1 MDEAEQRRIDAGN
14 AIDLKWLRSFVVVAE
29 EASFT
34 RAASRVH
41 VAQPGV
47 SAQVRRLESELGQ
60 QLLDRSGR
68 SVRLTEVGSA
78 VLPFAR
84 AALDAVANARLA
96 VDELAGLVRGQI
108 TVGMVSGC
116 ALPVLAE
123 LLAGFHDLYP
133 GVAIT
138 LTEGNSDRLVELLR
152 DGQLDLALIGSA
164 GAAAPGVDTAVIVAE
179 ELVAA
184 VDPGHPLADSGAI
197 TVGALRGVPLVSLPC
212 GTGVR
217 AALDAA
223 CAEAG
228 FAPRIVFEAS
238 ALPMVVR
245 LAALGLGLAVVPAS
259 AVPPVTGDAGTGD
272 AGTGDAGAGNAG
284 TGNAPR
290 ILRITD
296 PQLRSRLEL
305 AWNSAPSA
313 NPAARV
319 LIEHARTLVGRRPLR
334 RRQGPGH
341 RPRQGRQELPTG
353 IVVRVYLRDTR
364 PPNFSPLVNSFR
376 QVPASS
382 RVSPAKCGKFASGNS
397 PVWSTSTSRCT
408 R

>member
-1 MDEAEQRRIDAGN
+1 MELHQLEY
-14 AIDLKWLRSFVVVAE
+14 FVAVAE

-96 VDELAGLVRGQI
+96 VDDLAGLVRGQV

-123 LLAGFHDLYP
+123 LLAGFHDRHP
-133 GVAIT
+133 GVAIA
-138 LTEGNSDRLVELLR
+138 LVEDNSDRLVERLR
-152 DGQLDLALIGSA
+152 DGRLDLALTGWAEQTPADIDSVVL
-164 GAAAPGVDTAVIVAE
+164 VDE
-179 ELVAA
+179 ELVAVVA
-184 VDPGHPLADSGAI
+184 PGHPLADAGAGAGAI
-197 TVGALRGVPLVSLPC
+197 TIRQLRDLPLVSLPR

-223 CAEAG
+223 CAAAG
-228 FAPRIVFEAS
+228 FTPRIVFEAS
-238 ALPMVVR
+238 ALPMVVE
-245 LAALGLGLAVVPAS
+245 LAGRGLGLAVVPAS
-259 AVPPVTGDAGTGD
+259 IPNGPG
-272 AGTGDAGAGNAG
+272 
-284 TGNAPR
+284 

-305 AWNSAPSA
+305 AWPSAPSA
-313 NPAARV
+313 NPAARA
-319 LIEHARTLVGRRPLR
+319 LIEQARALGPPGR
-334 RRQGPGH
+334 
-341 RPRQGRQELPTG
+341 
-353 IVVRVYLRDTR
+353 
-364 PPNFSPLVNSFR
+364 S
-376 QVPASS
+376 VP
-382 RVSPAKCGKFASGNS
+382 
-397 PVWSTSTSRCT
+397 
-408 R
+408 

>member
-1 MDEAEQRRIDAGN
+1 MELHQLEY
-14 AIDLKWLRSFVVVAE
+14 FVAVAE

-96 VDELAGLVRGQI
+96 VDDLAGLVRGQV
-108 TVGMVSGC
+108 TAGMVSGC

-123 LLAGFHDLYP
+123 LLAGFHDRHP
-133 GVAIT
+133 GVAIA
-138 LTEGNSDRLVELLR
+138 LVEDNSDRLVERLR
-152 DGQLDLALIGSA
+152 DGRLDLALIGWAEQTPADIDSVVL
-164 GAAAPGVDTAVIVAE
+164 VDE

-184 VDPGHPLADSGAI
+184 VAPDHPLAGAGAGAGAI
-197 TVGALRGVPLVSLPC
+197 TIRQLRDLPLVSLPR

-223 CAEAG
+223 CAAAG
-228 FAPRIVFEAS
+228 FTPRIVFEAS
-238 ALPMVVR
+238 ALPMVVE
-245 LAALGLGLAVVPAS
+245 LAGRGLGLAVVPAS
-259 AVPPVTGDAGTGD
+259 IPNGPG
-272 AGTGDAGAGNAG
+272 
-284 TGNAPR
+284 
-290 ILRITD
+290 ILRITN

-305 AWNSAPSA
+305 AWHSAPSA
-313 NPAARV
+313 NPAARA
-319 LIEHARTLVGRRPLR
+319 LIEQARALGPPGR
-334 RRQGPGH
+334 
-341 RPRQGRQELPTG
+341 
-353 IVVRVYLRDTR
+353 
-364 PPNFSPLVNSFR
+364 
-376 QVPASS
+376 PASS
-382 RVSPAKCGKFASGNS
+382 AADPMGRGPDSPL
-397 PVWSTSTSRCT
+397 
-408 R
+408 

>member
-1 MDEAEQRRIDAGN
+1 MELHQLEY
-14 AIDLKWLRSFVVVAE
+14 FVAVAE

-96 VDELAGLVRGQI
+96 VDDLAGLVRGQV

-123 LLAGFHDLYP
+123 LLAGFHDRHP
-133 GVAIT
+133 GVAIA
-138 LTEGNSDRLVELLR
+138 LVEDNSDRLVERLR
-152 DGQLDLALIGSA
+152 DGRLDLALIGWA
-164 GAAAPGVDTAVIVAE
+164 GETPADIDTVVLADE

-184 VDPGHPLADSGAI
+184 VAPGHPLAGAGAI
-197 TVGALRGVPLVSLPC
+197 TIRQLRNLPLVSLPR

-223 CAEAG
+223 CAAAG
-228 FAPRIVFEAS
+228 FTPRIVFEAS
-238 ALPMVVR
+238 ALPMVVE
-245 LAALGLGLAVVPAS
+245 LAGRGLGLAVVPAS
-259 AVPPVTGDAGTGD
+259 IPNGPG
-272 AGTGDAGAGNAG
+272 
-284 TGNAPR
+284 
-290 ILRITD
+290 ILRITN

-305 AWNSAPSA
+305 AWPSAPSA
-313 NPAARV
+313 NPAARA
-319 LIEHARTLVGRRPLR
+319 LIEQARALGPPGRP
-334 RRQGPGH
+334 
-341 RPRQGRQELPTG
+341 
-353 IVVRVYLRDTR
+353 
-364 PPNFSPLVNSFR
+364 
-376 QVPASS
+376 
-382 RVSPAKCGKFASGNS
+382 VS
-397 PVWSTSTSRCT
+397 
-408 R
+408 

>member
-1 MDEAEQRRIDAGN
+1 MDDTDQRRIDAGN
-14 AIDLKWLRSFVVVAE
+14 DIDLKWLRSFVVVAE

-96 VDELAGLVRGQI
+96 VDDLAGLVRGQV

-123 LLAGFHDLYP
+123 LLAGFHDRHP
-133 GVAIT
+133 GVAIA
-138 LTEGNSDRLVELLR
+138 LVEDNSDRLVDRLR
-152 DGQLDLALIGSA
+152 DGRLDLALIGWAEQTPADIDSVVL
-164 GAAAPGVDTAVIVAE
+164 VDE
-179 ELVAA
+179 ELVAVVA
-184 VDPGHPLADSGAI
+184 PGHPLADAGAGVGAGAGAGAI
-197 TVGALRGVPLVSLPC
+197 TIRQLRDLPLVSLPR

-223 CAEAG
+223 CAAAG
-228 FAPRIVFEAS
+228 FTPRIVFEAS
-238 ALPMVVR
+238 ALPMVVE
-245 LAALGLGLAVVPAS
+245 LADRGLGLAVVPAS
-259 AVPPVTGDAGTGD
+259 IPNGPG
-272 AGTGDAGAGNAG
+272 
-284 TGNAPR
+284 

-296 PQLRSRLEL
+296 PRLRSRLEL
-305 AWNSAPSA
+305 AWRCAPAA
-313 NPAARV
+313 NPAARA
-319 LIEHARTLVGRRPLR
+319 LIEQARALGPPGR
-334 RRQGPGH
+334 
-341 RPRQGRQELPTG
+341 
-353 IVVRVYLRDTR
+353 
-364 PPNFSPLVNSFR
+364 S
-376 QVPASS
+376 VP
-382 RVSPAKCGKFASGNS
+382 
-397 PVWSTSTSRCT
+397 
-408 R
+408 